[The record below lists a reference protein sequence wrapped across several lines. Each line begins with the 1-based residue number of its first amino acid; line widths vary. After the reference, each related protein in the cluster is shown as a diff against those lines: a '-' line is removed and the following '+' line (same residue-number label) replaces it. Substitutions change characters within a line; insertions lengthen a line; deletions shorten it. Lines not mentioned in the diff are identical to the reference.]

1 MRPVEML
8 LLVANFLVY
17 LMTAVP
23 RLRRARGVR
32 YSALG
37 TLPVASVQALAE
49 GPRWQ
54 IIPAYMLSGVFSLVW
69 LLRGG
74 QPADEIRERSL
85 VKRLTAFLGTALGG
99 VGLVVSAVPPILL
112 PVFRLPRP
120 TGPYAIGTLTYH
132 WVDTARSEVFAPDP
146 NDRREVMVQIWYPAK
161 ENPSSPRAPYVPDGG
176 ALAPLAHLIGL
187 PGFTFNHLEY
197 VTTNAILSAS
207 VADGE
212 PNYPVLIFLHGRSG
226 FRQHNT
232 VLVEE
237 LVSHGYIVAAIDMPY
252 AAAGVAF
259 PDGRLVSLDPRMM
272 EGAFKS
278 GSREITNPLIGFLAQ
293 DTSFTL
299 DQLAILNQADPN
311 GILTGRLNLQ
321 RTGLIGVSLGAV
333 IGGEASLLEPRLRA
347 TLLMDAWMS
356 GDVVQTG
363 LKQPTMLI
371 SRDVETMQHE
381 GWSRAEI
388 DRTQTT
394 MRAVFERQPRE
405 SYFVRVPGMFHPD
418 FSDIQLLFWPPFA
431 RRLGLI
437 GPINGERAQRILND
451 FSLAFFDRHLK
462 GLPAP
467 LLDDP
472 LEQYPEVLYETRHP
486 NPVE

>member
-8 LLVANFLVY
+8 LLVANSLAYLV
-17 LMTAVP
+17 TAVP

-32 YSALG
+32 YSALAA
-37 TLPVASVQALAE
+37 LPVATAQALVE
-49 GPRWQ
+49 SPRWQ
-54 IIPAYMLSGVFSLVW
+54 MIPSYLLSGAFFLVC
-69 LLRGG
+69 LLRGSQSAG
-74 QPADEIRERSL
+74 ETREHSL
-85 VKRLTAFLGTALGG
+85 AGRLALFLRTGLG
-99 VGLVVSAVPPILL
+99 LAVSAVPPILL

-132 WVDTARSEVFAPDP
+132 WVDTARSEVFTPDP
-146 NDRREVMVQIWYPAK
+146 NDHREVMVQIWYPAK
-161 ENPSSPRAPYVPDGG
+161 GNPSSPRAPYVPDGG
-176 ALAPLAHLIGL
+176 ALAPLARLLGL
-187 PGFTFNHLEY
+187 PGFSFNHFKY
-197 VTTNAILSAS
+197 VTTNAILSAP

-212 PNYPVLIFLHGRSG
+212 PNYPELIFLHGRGG

-232 VLVEE
+232 VLVEN

-252 AAAGVAF
+252 AAAGVVF
-259 PDGRLVSLDPRMM
+259 PDGHLVSLDPRMM
-272 EGAFKS
+272 EDAFKP
-278 GSREITNPLIGFLAQ
+278 GSREITTPLIGYLAQ
-293 DTSFTL
+293 DAIFTL
-299 DQLAILNQADPN
+299 DQLVTLNQADPN
-311 GILTGRLNLQ
+311 GILTGRLDLQ

-356 GDVVQTG
+356 GDVVQAG
-363 LKQPTMLI
+363 LKQPTLLI
-371 SRDVETMQHE
+371 SRDAEMMQRE
-381 GWSRAEI
+381 GWSQAEI

-394 MRAVFERQPRE
+394 MRAVFERRPRD

-418 FSDIQLLFWPPFA
+418 FSDIQLWFWPPFA
-431 RRLGLI
+431 RKLGLI
-437 GPINGERAQRILND
+437 GPIKGERAQRILND

-472 LEQYPEVLYETRHP
+472 LEQYPEVLYEARHP
-486 NPVE
+486 NPAE